1 MLRAGEAIE
10 GGKMTASATLKGFE
24 HTVVELSFRLVGHC
38 IPVDHGYALYAAI
51 SRHVPEIHDARE
63 IGVQPIR
70 GTYGGDGL
78 LYIAPF
84 SRLTLRLPDDR
95 IRHYLKLAGQTL
107 DVKGHPLR
115 ISMPEARKLLPI
127 VSLRS
132 RLVTIKGFLD
142 KGPFLEAAARQLQSI
157 GVRGEVLLGERRTFR
172 VKDKHVVGFEV
183 AITGLTAEE
192 SLTLQEE
199 GLGGRRR
206 MGCGV
211 FVPWRG

>member
-1 MLRAGEAIE
+1 M
-10 GGKMTASATLKGFE
+10 LKGLE
-24 HTVVELSFRLVGHC
+24 CRVVELSSRLVGHC

-70 GTYGGDGL
+70 GIYGGDGL
-78 LYIAPF
+78 LYMAPF
-84 SRLTLRLPDDR
+84 SRLTLRLPDDQLR
-95 IRHYLKLAGQTL
+95 DYLKLAGKTL
-107 DVKGHPLR
+107 DVKGYPLR
-115 ISMPEARKLLPI
+115 IGVPEARMLLPI
-127 VSLRS
+127 ASLRS

-142 KGPFLEAAARQLQSI
+142 KGPFLDAADRQLQSMGI
-157 GVRGEVLLGERRTFR
+157 RGEVLLGERRTFR
-172 VKDKHVVGFEV
+172 VKDKQVVGFEV

-192 SLTLQEE
+192 SLTLQEK

-206 MGCGV
+206 MGCGI

>member
-1 MLRAGEAIE
+1 
-10 GGKMTASATLKGFE
+10 MTASPTLKGLE
-24 HTVVELSFRLVGHC
+24 CRIVELSFRNVGRC

-51 SRHVPEIHDARE
+51 SRHVPEIHNAKE

-78 LYIAPF
+78 LYMAPY
-84 SRLTLRLPDDR
+84 SRLTLRLPNDQ
-95 IRHYLKLAGQTL
+95 ISHYLKLAGKTL
-107 DVKGHPLR
+107 DIKGHPLH
-115 ISMPEARKLLPI
+115 IGVPEARMLLP
-127 VSLRS
+127 VASLRS

-142 KGPFLEAAARQLQSI
+142 KGQFLEAVARQLQSMS
-157 GVRGEVLLGERRTFR
+157 VRGEVLLGARRTFR
-172 VKDKHVVGFEV
+172 VKDKQVVGFDF

-192 SLTLQEE
+192 SLTLQEK

-206 MGCGV
+206 MGCGI